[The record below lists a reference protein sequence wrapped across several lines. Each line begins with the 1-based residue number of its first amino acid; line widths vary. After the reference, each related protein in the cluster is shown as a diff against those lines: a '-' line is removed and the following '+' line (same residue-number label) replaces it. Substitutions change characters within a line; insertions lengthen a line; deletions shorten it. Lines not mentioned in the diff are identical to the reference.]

1 MLKMVFSMK
10 NVSHKGCNIHVRL
23 KKMFSPSWPLAWD
36 LCSVTDAMKGKLLLL
51 NEECGWNHLND
62 KDADLDHLVKK

>member
-1 MLKMVFSMK
+1 MSD
-10 NVSHKGCNIHVRL
+10 L